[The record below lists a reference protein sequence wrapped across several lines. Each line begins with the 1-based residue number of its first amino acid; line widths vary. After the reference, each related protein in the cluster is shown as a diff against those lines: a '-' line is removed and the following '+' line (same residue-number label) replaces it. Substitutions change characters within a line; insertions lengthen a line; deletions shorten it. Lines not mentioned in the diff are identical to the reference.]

1 MLADLNEKFFAA
13 VSDGDDEMKAFIQ
26 ARGQVDDEP
35 GQDGGAVQVAQAETS
50 TNVIEQV
57 AEAAAAVS
65 LGLLLHRVPRL
76 VQKRQHSDLVS

>member
-26 ARGQVDDEP
+26 ARGAVDEEP

-50 TNVIEQV
+50 TNLVEQV
-57 AEAAAAVS
+57 VDAAGAAAGEQPAA
-65 LGLLLHRVPRL
+65 
-76 VQKRQHSDLVS
+76 QE

>member
-1 MLADLNEKFFAA
+1 
-13 VSDGDDEMKAFIQ
+13 MKAFIQ

-57 AEAAAAVS
+57 AEAAAAAT
-65 LGLLLHRVPRL
+65 GE
-76 VQKRQHSDLVS
+76 Q

>member
-26 ARGQVDDEP
+26 ARGQIDDEP

-50 TNVIEQV
+50 TNVVEQV
-57 AEAAAAVS
+57 ADAAQDQQQEQA
-65 LGLLLHRVPRL
+65 
-76 VQKRQHSDLVS
+76 QQ

>member
-13 VSDGDDEMKAFIQ
+13 VSDGDDDMKAFIQ

-57 AEAAAAVS
+57 AEAAAAAT
-65 LGLLLHRVPRL
+65 GE
-76 VQKRQHSDLVS
+76 Q